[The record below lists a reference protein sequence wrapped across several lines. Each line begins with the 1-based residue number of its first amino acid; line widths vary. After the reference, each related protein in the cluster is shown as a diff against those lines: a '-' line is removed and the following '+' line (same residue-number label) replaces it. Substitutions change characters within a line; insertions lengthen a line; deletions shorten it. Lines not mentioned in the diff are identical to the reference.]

1 MKMEI
6 LKYLTTNAFNKINNL
21 LKSPS
26 ERGQI
31 LEPLCCLYRL
41 SLLPFYNDGVKISI
55 YENKICINDI
65 GYIQGVSRWSNGDVR
80 NDLHNIFNPINR
92 LYKFDYSSLYPNKE
106 DFNLLLNNSIRGL
119 EKLRNTYTD
128 SNIIVHS
135 LNLYI
140 GIINDVKDGKNQ
152 EFNNKDKDDNKDDNK
167 NNDNNLENSII
178 ENHLYESFVKLWVP
192 VNIIVLNN
200 LLRELN
206 NVYKKMNN
214 EKHRAN
220 QELKKEM
227 YNHYL
232 DAYNNVL
239 CVIDCNVSEIVKK
252 VSAGV

>member
-1 MKMEI
+1 M
-6 LKYLTTNAFNKINNL
+6 NKLITF
-21 LKSPS
+21 
-26 ERGQI
+26 EGI
-31 LEPLCCLYRL
+31 
-41 SLLPFYNDGVKISI
+41 DGVGKTTQI
-55 YENKICINDI
+55 
-65 GYIQGVSRWSNGDVR
+65 
-80 NDLHNIFNPINR
+80 DLF
-92 LYKFDYSSLYPNKE
+92 
-106 DFNLLLNNSIRGL
+106 L

-220 QELKKEM
+220 QKLKKDPFRI
-227 YNHYL
+227 L
-232 DAYNNVL
+232 KL
-239 CVIDCNVSEIVKK
+239 CS
-252 VSAGV
+252 